1 MKKLILSSALLC
13 AITTAKAQW
22 TYKNVDN
29 GIDEPYKICYTESN
43 NSAYLKLE
51 NYEGKVMFYI
61 SGSYFCEDF
70 PTADIVFT
78 VSGETKKHQVIGARS
93 KDSKL
98 VFLSFDIASEE
109 FYEDFKKA
117 SSVKVRVNET
127 YCTTDVFTFN
137 MANSKSALEFML
149 KP

>member
-1 MKKLILSSALLC
+1 MKKVILSGALLF

-22 TYKNVDN
+22 TYKKVDN
-29 GIDEPYKICYTESN
+29 GIDDPYKICYTESN

-51 NYEGKVMFYI
+51 NYDDGVMFYI
-61 SGSYFCEDF
+61 SGSYFCEEF

-78 VSGETKKHQVIGARS
+78 VNGETKKYQVVGARS
-93 KDSKL
+93 GDSKL
-98 VFLSFDIASEE
+98 VFLSFDIALEA

-137 MANSKSALEFML
+137 MANSKLALEFML

>member
-29 GIDEPYKICYTESN
+29 GIDEPYKICYTEADN
-43 NSAYLKLE
+43 YARLKLE
-51 NYEGKVMFYI
+51 KYNDGVMFYI
-61 SGSYFCEDF
+61 SGTYFCEEF
-70 PTADIVFT
+70 PKADVVFT
-78 VSGETKKHQVIGARS
+78 VSGVTKKYQVVGARS
-93 KDSKL
+93 EDSKI
-98 VFLSFDIASEE
+98 VFLAFDISEE
-109 FYEDFKKA
+109 SFLEDFKQA